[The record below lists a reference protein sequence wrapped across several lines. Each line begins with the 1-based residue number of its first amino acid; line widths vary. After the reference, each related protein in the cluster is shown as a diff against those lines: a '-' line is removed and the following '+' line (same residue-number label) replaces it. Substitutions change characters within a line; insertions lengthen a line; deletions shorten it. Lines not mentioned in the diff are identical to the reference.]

1 MSHNGRVQM
10 SQLSY
15 NGQVNIAFARVQ
27 RQLLITQKHNRE
39 YDAATR
45 P

>member
-1 MSHNGRVQM
+1 MSHNRRTQV

-15 NGQVNIAFARVQ
+15 DGQVNVAFAHMQ
-27 RQLLITQKHNRE
+27 RQLLITEKHNRE

>member
-1 MSHNGRVQM
+1 MSHNGRVQV

-15 NGQVNIAFARVQ
+15 DGQVNITFARTQ
-27 RQLLITQKHNRE
+27 RQLLITEKHNRE

>member
-1 MSHNGRVQM
+1 MSHNGRAQV

-15 NGQVNIAFARVQ
+15 DGRVNVAFAHMK
-27 RQLLITQKHNRE
+27 RQLLITEKHNRE
-39 YDAATR
+39 YDAAIR